1 VEYSEIEAKYNGDS
15 RPTLMGALAVNLFSA
30 RRLATAGGKSLRIA
44 KISSM
49 DYIVRCAQR
58 GALPMTLD
66 ILVRNVALWGNEG
79 LCDLGIAN
87 GRFVSV
93 NPSGESSVAVMTIDA
108 EGRMAVPGFV
118 EPHIHLDKALI
129 SERAPVNRS
138 GTLNEA
144 IEILWELK
152 RNYVVDEI
160 AGRASR
166 VLTQALDHG
175 ISKLRTHVDV
185 DPIGGTRPAEGL
197 IRARDRFRDLIDI
210 QIVAFPQEG
219 IVKSPG
225 TEALMRKVM
234 ELGVDVV
241 GGMPFNEASPADSRR
256 HIEIVFDIARQFD
269 ADIDMHVDETDD
281 PSARTLEV
289 LADLTIAN
297 GWQGRVTAG
306 HTCALAG
313 YPRNY
318 ADHVISR
325 LRQADVNM
333 IANPGTNLMLQ
344 GRLDDYPK
352 RRGVTQV
359 KELLAAGVNVACGQD
374 CVHDTFYP
382 FGQNDPL
389 EIAFLLCHASHMSQP
404 AEILTVM
411 DMVTR
416 NGAKALRVPDFGVA
430 VGSVADLVVLDAC
443 DARAAFATRLP
454 RRWVIR
460 KGKLIAQ
467 TSVETQR
474 YFDIPAAPAT

>member
-1 VEYSEIEAKYNGDS
+1 
-15 RPTLMGALAVNLFSA
+15 M
-30 RRLATAGGKSLRIA
+30 
-44 KISSM
+44 
-49 DYIVRCAQR
+49 
-58 GALPMTLD
+58 LD
-66 ILVRNVALWGNEG
+66 ILVKNVALWGSEG
-79 LCDLGIAN
+79 LCDLGIEN

-93 NPSGESSVAVMTIDA
+93 NAGGVSSAAAVTLDA

-138 GTLNEA
+138 GTLTEA

-152 RNYVVDEI
+152 RNYTVEEI
-160 AGRASR
+160 ADRASR
-166 VLTQALDHG
+166 VLARALENG
-175 ISKLRTHVDV
+175 VSRLRSHVDV
-185 DPIGGTRPAEGL
+185 DPIGGTRPAEGV
-197 IRARDRFRDLIDI
+197 IRARERFGDLIDI

-225 TEALMRKVM
+225 TEALMREVM
-234 ELGVDVV
+234 KLGVDVV
-241 GGMPFNEASPADSRR
+241 GGMPFNEASPQDSRR
-256 HIEIVFDIARQFD
+256 HIEIVFDIARKFD

-281 PSARTLEV
+281 PAARTLEV
-289 LADLTIAN
+289 LAELTIAN

-313 YPRNY
+313 YPRDY
-318 ADHVISR
+318 ADHVIGR
-325 LRQADVNM
+325 LHEANVNM
-333 IANPGTNLMLQ
+333 IANPATNLMLQ

-411 DMVTR
+411 DMVTS
-416 NGAKALRVPDFGVA
+416 NGAKALRGPDFRVA
-430 VGSVADLVVLDAC
+430 VGGVADLVVLDAH
-443 DARAAFATRLP
+443 DARGALATRRP

-460 KGKLIAQ
+460 KGKLIA
-467 TSVETQR
+467 ETQFETRR
-474 YFDIPAAPAT
+474 YFDIPTAR

>member
-1 VEYSEIEAKYNGDS
+1 MN
-15 RPTLMGALAVNLFSA
+15 
-30 RRLATAGGKSLRIA
+30 
-44 KISSM
+44 
-49 DYIVRCAQR
+49 
-58 GALPMTLD
+58 LD
-66 ILVRNVALWGNEG
+66 ILVRNVALWGTEG
-79 LCDLGIAN
+79 LRDVGIAN

-93 NPSGESSVAVMTIDA
+93 GQGDASSVPVLTLDA

-138 GTLNEA
+138 GTLTEA

-152 RNYVVDEI
+152 RNYTVDEI
-160 AGRASR
+160 ADRASR
-166 VLTQALDHG
+166 VLAQALENG
-175 ISKLRTHVDV
+175 VSKLRTHVDV

-197 IRARDRFRDLIDI
+197 LRARDRFRDLIDI

-225 TEALMRKVM
+225 TEALMREVM
-234 ELGVDVV
+234 KSGVDVV
-241 GGMPFNEASPADSRR
+241 GGMPFNEASPEDSRR

-281 PSARTLEV
+281 PMARTLEV
-289 LADLTIAN
+289 LAELTIAN

-306 HTCALAG
+306 HTCALAS
-313 YPRNY
+313 YPRAY
-318 ADHVISR
+318 ADHVIGR
-325 LRQADVNM
+325 LRQANVNM
-333 IANPGTNLMLQ
+333 IANPATNLMLQ

-411 DMVTR
+411 DMVTS
-416 NGAKALRVPDFGVA
+416 NGAKALRVPDFRIA
-430 VGSVADLVVLDAC
+430 VGAVADLVVLDAR
-443 DARAAFATRLP
+443 DARGAFATRLP

-460 KGKLIAQ
+460 KGKLIAE
-467 TSVETQR
+467 TRVETQR
-474 YFDIPAAPAT
+474 YFDLPATPVN